1 MIWWMRDTLERPASS
16 YAWSTLVMGSAV
28 WIRYGGSFLFQTMVL
43 DLEPEAEYYQVF
55 ETYELYDGPVFG
67 LERWDFWQRR
77 FAEISTSEAYPVN
90 DEARRLA
97 ADAADYMAALAR
109 TARPSAI
116 NTGGV

>member
-1 MIWWMRDTLERPASS
+1 
-16 YAWSTLVMGSAV
+16 
-28 WIRYGGSFLFQTMVL
+28 MVL